1 MFADIPQNRWGHA
14 TMYAILTKY
23 LRHRKCGPRRPLMDA
38 MLALVC
44 SWGGVAQ
51 AGESVPERSG
61 RHPNVILIMVDDQG
75 YGDLSAHGNPV
86 LKTPSLDQLHA
97 ESVRFT
103 DFHVAPMCSP
113 TRGQLITGRDAMK
126 NGCTAVCQGRS
137 MVRADIPTMAEFFA
151 HAGYATSHVGKWHM
165 GDSYPHRP
173 QDRGFQD
180 TLHHR
185 AWGITSLADYW
196 GNDYFDPVL
205 NHNGVDKEMSGYC
218 TDVFFDYAMDWITDR
233 QEADSGQP
241 FFVYLA
247 TNTPHVPDIVAASFS
262 EPYEG
267 TFEGKPI
274 PAKFFGM
281 IANIDSNVGR
291 LEQFLASSGLRD
303 DTVLIY
309 MSDNGTQSAAAQEIY
324 NAGMRGM
331 KTSVYEG
338 GHRVPFFFRWP
349 AGPVQHGRDVGVLT
363 QVQDVL
369 PTLIE
374 LCDLDA
380 ADDRESALAR
390 RFDGTSFAS
399 VLESDSGTLPDRK
412 LVIQYRVSGEKW
424 DPAVVLWN
432 SWRLVNHSELYDIAS
447 DPGQANNVIEQHPDI
462 AEAMEAH
469 YDAWYEEARPQFDIA
484 RWIRIGTDRQ
494 EPMMLYAQDWVG
506 DYCDNLGGLTDG
518 WAIGYWNIEV
528 AVGGV
533 YEIELWRWPE
543 ESGLPLNAGYAP
555 DFTRGARGQRPIV
568 GANVQIAGKNY
579 TIDSQPDDTSVVFR
593 IRLEP
598 GKHRLQTNL
607 LGNRDQTICSAMYTK
622 ITRLPDAN
630 AADLTVPSER
640 IPRPGVRPGPVVLA
654 EPVTLREDD
663 VLMADFEGDSF
674 DAWVAVGEA
683 FASGP
688 VLAGQRV
695 VGHEGERVLDTFI
708 GNGFSDQPTG
718 TLTSPAFEIDRDR
731 INFRIGGGR
740 KPDDTCVNLRVDGEV
755 VRSAVGNATKDS
767 NGRKILQWVTWDVSE
782 FKGRTATIEIVDA
795 HPGGW
800 GHIVV
805 DHIYR
810 SDRRP
815 E

>member
-1 MFADIPQNRWGHA
+1 MLNVCFRRWNCPPFGA
-14 TMYAILTKY
+14 LLLAV
-23 LRHRKCGPRRPLMDA
+23 
-38 MLALVC
+38 LALAC
-44 SWGGVAQ
+44 SWGCVAQ
-51 AGESVPERSG
+51 AGEARTERSDA
-61 RHPNVILIMVDDQG
+61 RPNVILIMVDDQG
-75 YGDLSAHGNPV
+75 YGDLSCHGNPV
-86 LKTPSLDQLHA
+86 LKTPNLDRLHA

-137 MVRADIPTMAEFFA
+137 MVRADIPTMAEFFTN
-151 HAGYATSHVGKWHM
+151 AGYATSHVGKWHM

-205 NHNGVDKEMSGYC
+205 NHNGVDKKMSGYC
-218 TDVFFDYAMDWITDR
+218 TDIFFDYAMEWI
-233 QEADSGQP
+233 ADQQAEDGEQP
-241 FFVYLA
+241 FFLYLA
-247 TNTPHVPDIVAASFS
+247 TNTPHVPDIVAPAFS

-267 TFEGKPI
+267 TFDGKPI
-274 PAKFFGM
+274 PDKFFGM
-281 IANIDSNVGR
+281 IANIDSNLGR
-291 LEQFLASSGLRD
+291 LERFLTSSGLRD

-309 MSDNGTQSAAAQEIY
+309 MSDNGTQSAAAQAIY

-349 AGPVQHGRDVGVLT
+349 AGPVQHGRDVSVLT

-374 LCDLDA
+374 LCRLDPA
-380 ADDRESALAR
+380 GDADPALGR
-390 RFDGTSFAS
+390 RFDGMSFAS
-399 VLESDSGTLPDRK
+399 VLERESGTLADRK

-424 DPAVVLWN
+424 DPAVVLWG
-432 SWRLVNHSELYDIAS
+432 SWRLVNRHELYDIAS
-447 DPGQANNVIEQHPDI
+447 DPGQANNVIDQYPEI

-469 YDAWYEEARPQFDIA
+469 YDAWYKEAKPQFDIE
-484 RWIRIGTDRQ
+484 RWIRVGTDNQ

-543 ESGLPLNAGYAP
+543 ESGLPLNAGYAS
-555 DFTRGARGQRPIV
+555 DFTRGTRGERPILA
-568 GANVQIAGKNY
+568 ANVQIAGQNY
-579 TIDSQPDDTSVVFR
+579 TLDSQPEDTSVLFR
-593 IRLEP
+593 VRLEP

-607 LGNRDQTICSAMYTK
+607 LGKGDQTICSAMYTK
-622 ITRLPDAN
+622 LTRLPDAGS
-630 AADLTVPSER
+630 ADLTVPSER

-654 EPVTLREDD
+654 QPVTLREDD
-663 VLMADFEGDSF
+663 ILMADFEGDSF
-674 DAWVAVGEA
+674 GAWVAVGDA
-683 FASGP
+683 FSSGP
-688 VLAGQRV
+688 VPAGQRV
-695 VGHEGERVLDTFI
+695 VGQEGERVLDTFI

-718 TLTSPAFEIDRDR
+718 TLTSPVFEIDRER

-740 KPDDTCVNLRVDGEV
+740 RPGDTCVNLRINGEV
-755 VRSAVGNATKDS
+755 VRTAVGNATKDS

-810 SDRRP
+810 SDRGP